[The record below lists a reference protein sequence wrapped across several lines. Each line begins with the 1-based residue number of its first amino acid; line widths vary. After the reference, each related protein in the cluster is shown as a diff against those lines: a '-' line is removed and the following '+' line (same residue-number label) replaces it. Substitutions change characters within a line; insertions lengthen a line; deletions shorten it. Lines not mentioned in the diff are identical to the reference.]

1 MPYSRCVDNDGILI
15 TTISGSV
22 TLKELIELQNDIPN
36 YFQNDEIYELVIH
49 QNDTEM
55 VQDSKESEIS
65 ADNVRRVM
73 QKYKRGAIAFVA
85 SGDFIF
91 GILRQL
97 QMRTENELIQMA
109 VFRNEETALKWILE
123 LRSSN
128 QNHNPT

>member
-1 MPYSRCVDNDGILI
+1 MPYSRCVDNDGILT

-22 TLKELIELQNDIPN
+22 TLKELIELQNDLPN

-49 QNDTEM
+49 QYDTELI
-55 VQDSKESEIS
+55 QDREESEIS
-65 ADNVRRVM
+65 ADNVKKVL

-97 QMRTENELIQMA
+97 QLRAENEFIQMA
-109 VFRNEETALKWILE
+109 VFRNEETALKWLLE
-123 LRSSN
+123 LSSSN
-128 QNHNPT
+128 K

>member
-1 MPYSRCVDNDGILI
+1 MPYSRCVDNDGILT

-22 TLKELIELQNDIPN
+22 TLKDLTELQNELPN

-49 QNDTEM
+49 QYDTELI
-55 VQDSKESEIS
+55 QDREESEIS
-65 ADNVRRVM
+65 ADNVKKVL

-97 QMRTENELIQMA
+97 QLRAENEFIQMA
-109 VFRNEETALKWILE
+109 VFRNEETALKWLLE
-123 LRSSN
+123 LSSSN
-128 QNHNPT
+128 K